1 MSVGNGGITIS
12 TNELTWDII
21 EEWNM
26 DATYSIN
33 SKVIFDDILYN
44 NIEYK
49 STSSPIT
56 VGGYISYPGQA
67 WNMDISSIFWNPSLT
82 QNYVY
87 NSNEFYYD
95 IYQVALTSGI

>member
-1 MSVGNGGITIS
+1 
-12 TNELTWDII
+12 LTWDII

-44 NIEYK
+44 NVEYK

-56 VGGYISYPGQA
+56 VGYISYPGNQA
-67 WNMDISSIFWNPSLT
+67 WNMDISSIFWNPIFTHRIMFIILMSFIYDSL
-82 QNYVY
+82 
-87 NSNEFYYD
+87 SGGFD
-95 IYQVALTSGI
+95 SGI

>member
-1 MSVGNGGITIS
+1 MSVSNGGITSS

-44 NIEYK
+44 NVEYK

-56 VGGYISYPGQA
+56 VGYISYPGNQA
-67 WNMDISSIFWNPSLT
+67 WNMDISSIFWNPILT
-82 QNYVY
+82 T
-87 NSNEFYYD
+87 E
-95 IYQVALTSGI
+95 LCL